1 MKISEITGADRFY
14 FLRHGESVNNKK
26 DLVNGWTDC
35 SLTDT
40 GREQA
45 RIAAGILK
53 KEPIA
58 RIVTSDLKRAVET
71 AEIVAS
77 ELNFPVEKYP
87 ELRERNWGI
96 YENGP
101 RFQRPGL
108 HETPEEGES
117 PQEYYE
123 RVVNALQKVNIVNNT
138 LIVGHAGTMRVLMSF
153 IDLEEDVRVPNTRPF
168 LITVNGLNPLNSD
181 F

>member
-1 MKISEITGADRFY
+1 MKIKEIFSAERFY
-14 FLRHGESVNNKK
+14 FLRHGESINNKN

-45 RIAAGILK
+45 RKAAIILK
-53 KEPIA
+53 KEPIS
-58 RIVTSDLKRAVET
+58 RIVTSDLQRALET

-77 ELNFPVEKYP
+77 ELNLPVEKYP

-101 RFQRPGL
+101 RSQRPGL
-108 HETPEEGES
+108 HETPEKGEG

-138 LIVGHAGTMRVLMSF
+138 LIVGHAGTMRVLMTL
-153 IDLEEDVRVPNTRPF
+153 LECKVEERRIPNTKPF
-168 LITVNGLNPLNSD
+168 LITLKNLEIFRLI
-181 F
+181 